1 MLELYHYWD
10 SVCSFKV
17 RLCLAE
23 KGLNWHSRHVDILA
37 FEQTRPAYLA
47 LNPNAVVP
55 TLVHDGRPVIE
66 STVINEYL
74 DEVFPEVPLRP
85 ADPHARARMRVW
97 VKYEDD
103 VIYPAIRVPS
113 FNLMLRSILATRTD
127 AEIDRMM
134 KTHPDPK
141 RAENY
146 RKTARAPIDG
156 AAVAEATRTLESAL
170 DRLERALAE
179 GPWLA
184 GPQFTLADI
193 ALAPMMDRLEF
204 LAMAGLWDGRPRVRD
219 WIARL
224 KARPSYQTAQP
235 PRERRVPGPVTR
247 PAAG

>member
-17 RLCLAE
+17 RMCLAE
-23 KGLNWHSRHVDILA
+23 KGLNWESRYVDILA
-37 FEQTRPAYLA
+37 FEQTRPDYLK

-74 DEVFPEVPLRP
+74 DEVFPDMSLRP

-103 VIYPAIRVPS
+103 LIYPAIRIPS
-113 FNLMLRSILATRTD
+113 FNLMLRSILTQRTD

-134 KTHPDPK
+134 ATHPDPK

-146 RKTARAPIDG
+146 KKTARAPVDR
-156 AAVAEATRTLESAL
+156 AAVAEATQKLAVAL
-170 DRLERALAE
+170 DRLEATLAD
-179 GPWLA
+179 GPWLVGA
-184 GPQFTLADI
+184 QFTLADI

-219 WIARL
+219 WVARL
-224 KARPSYQTAQP
+224 KARPSYKAAEP
-235 PRERRVPGPVTR
+235 PAEHRVPGPLAV
-247 PAAG
+247 A